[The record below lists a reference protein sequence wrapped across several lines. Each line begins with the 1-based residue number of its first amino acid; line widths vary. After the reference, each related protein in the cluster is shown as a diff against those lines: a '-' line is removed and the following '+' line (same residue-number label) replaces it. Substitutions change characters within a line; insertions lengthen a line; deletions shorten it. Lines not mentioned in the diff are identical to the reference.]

1 MNEYVI
7 AKLNKTF
14 INSYNNRIEQ
24 INLIFEEYDQKIKE
38 ILSTIDQNEDNLNIF
53 KIIINYQEVLSNQ
66 NNKFNFKMS
75 NSPFEI
81 INNFIYNILEPPLL
95 EIEKTILDEMAD
107 SINNFPDYITILEEM
122 LQVNNIFNYI
132 ESLYDIIKDLL
143 INYANEFDIDS
154 TSYINKLIHFTYIN
168 GLYTYNEPCIYS
180 FCSINTEYNKT
191 NRNLE
196 KNNLNL
202 SNRKLSTNEYRKYD
216 DLSINNYIKSN
227 GLDYNEEMGSLS
239 KDDVIYTLRD
249 TKNTIS
255 QLNITLQI
263 NFDSKLKSKIQKYLN
278 KINGTYLIKLKR
290 IISISALKFSTFL
303 TKENYEKLE
312 SQLFKHYY
320 TIENYI
326 YNISNYLVN
335 NTYELIETIKKSS
348 DYLQNINDY
357 SYDKILGIYDLFIKL
372 IENKYT
378 YISSEEQ
385 KNDNNYLKKK
395 INLKTTKKEIMMI

>member
-1 MNEYVI
+1 M
-7 AKLNKTF
+7 
-14 INSYNNRIEQ
+14 
-24 INLIFEEYDQKIKE
+24 
-38 ILSTIDQNEDNLNIF
+38 
-53 KIIINYQEVLSNQ
+53 NYQELLSNQ
-66 NNKFNFKMS
+66 NNKFNFKIS
-75 NSPFEI
+75 NSSFEI
-81 INNFIYNILEPPLL
+81 INNFINNILEPPLL
-95 EIEKTILDEMAD
+95 EIKNRYDIIEKTILDEMAD
-107 SINNFPDYITILEEM
+107 SINNFPDYITILEGM
-122 LQVNNIFNYI
+122 LQINNIFNYI
-132 ESLYDIIKDLL
+132 ESIYNIIKDLL
-143 INYANEFDIDS
+143 INYGNEFDIDS

-196 KNNLNL
+196 KNNINL

-216 DLSINNYIKSN
+216 DLYINNYIKSN

-255 QLNITLQI
+255 QLNLTLQI
-263 NFDSKLKSKIQKYLN
+263 NFDSKLKLKIQKYLN

-290 IISISALKFSTFL
+290 TVSISALKFSTFL

-326 YNISNYLVN
+326 YNLSNYLVN

-348 DYLQNINDY
+348 DYLQNVNDY
-357 SYDKILGIYDLFIKL
+357 SYDKILGIHDLFIKL

-378 YISSEEQ
+378 YISSDE
-385 KNDNNYLKKK
+385 L
-395 INLKTTKKEIMMI
+395 